1 VSRIYG
7 FAHGN
12 SGNWDLAISWIP
24 RKRPKHL
31 EEKTE
36 RKFTSVFDMYHE
48 TKMLTGE

>member
-1 VSRIYG
+1 VSRICG

-12 SGNWDLAISWIP
+12 SENWDLAINWIL

-31 EEKTE
+31 GEKTE
-36 RKFTSVFDMYHE
+36 RKFTSVVDMYHE